1 MPTRLPTQL
10 RAALSALVLVLL
22 MAGSSWAQP
31 SDDAK
36 IDLKVP
42 ETAELQVPA
51 LLETVA
57 TKFEAILVLAP
68 SVTGLRVKFANR
80 ANVPLTWGTI
90 KKILRFNDV
99 VVHESQPSGPGG
111 PWMLQ
116 AMGAREVQTKSG
128 GPTRFVPGT
137 SLPDHDEVVTA
148 VFQVENGAGSAIYAN
163 LRGILARDPTRG
175 GNILYIQGPELLII
189 TDATSNVRY
198 YNRLI
203 QALDVAGP
211 RKKLESFPI
220 KYAEAS
226 QLATVI
232 TTLLQSLGG
241 SGIGGGGGGAPR
253 PTGGA
258 GAAGTQ
264 PQVIADDRTNKL
276 LVAAFPLDFPLVRTI
291 IRELDIKAGVQ
302 TGRYHVYKCKDS
314 DSEDLQEK
322 IQQLLTGQAPIGRAG
337 GAGGARPGGRQPIRR
352 PGGAGATGLGDGG
365 VGQVETRIVADKRT
379 NSLLIQAE
387 EDVYR
392 DILALLEQLDKKS
405 RRVLI
410 EAEVWEITTPTD
422 QLTIGFELAGLTNAH
437 EDSTRPAAL
446 TAFGLS
452 NVAPVT
458 DADGNV
464 QRLGRTPSLGT
475 GITAALTR
483 DTFDKLPVIMSALH
497 NYSKANLVTRPFAMT
512 NDNTQASFAI
522 NNRQPFLTTTVN
534 QGVSQQN
541 VQFAEANTTLTIE
554 PQVNS
559 LENLTLKL
567 TLELS
572 SFTARPSANLPPPS
586 NSRRYEGE
594 VTVPNGKYVVF
605 GGLESENDAYT
616 ENKVPFLGD
625 IPILG
630 HLFKTWTRDRSKTKV
645 YIFIRTTIFSNDG
658 FGAEEQLTGHLRE
671 KAHVLSERT
680 DWLPPV
686 VPSRFLKGPGY
697 TLQHEALELF
707 GTGSGNPFEGGGS
720 FINASEGT
728 K

>member
-1 MPTRLPTQL
+1 MPTRL
-10 RAALSALVLVLL
+10 RAALLALVLVLL
-22 MAGSSWAQP
+22 VAGSSWAQP

-42 ETAELQVPA
+42 ESAELAVPA

-57 TKFEAILVLAP
+57 VRFEAILVLAP

-116 AMGAREVQTKSG
+116 AMGAREVQTKAG

-137 SLPDHDEVVTA
+137 DLPDHDEVVTA
-148 VFQVENGAGSAIYAN
+148 VFQMENGAGSAIYAN

-198 YNRLI
+198 YSRLI

-211 RKKLESFPI
+211 RKKLYPFTI
-220 KYAEAS
+220 KFAEAS

-232 TTLLQSLGG
+232 TSLLQSLGG
-241 SGIGGGGGGAPR
+241 
-253 PTGGA
+253 GGA
-258 GAAGTQ
+258 GAAGGPRPSPTGGAGGGGSQ
-264 PQVIADDRTNKL
+264 PQVIADERTNKL
-276 LVAAFPLDFPLVRTI
+276 LVAAFPLDVPIIQDI
-291 IRELDIKAGVQ
+291 IRQLDIKTGVQ

-314 DSEDLQEK
+314 DSEDLQQK
-322 IQQLLTGQAPIGRAG
+322 IQQLLTGQAPAGAG
-337 GAGGARPGGRQPIRR
+337 GAGARPGGAVR
-352 PGGAGATGLGDGG
+352 PGGTGTTSLGDGG

-387 EDVYR
+387 DDVYR

-452 NVAPVT
+452 NVTPVT

-512 NDNTQASFAI
+512 NDNTQANFAI

-586 NSRRYEGE
+586 NTRRYEGE

-605 GGLESENDAYT
+605 GGLESENDSYT
-616 ENKVPFLGD
+616 EAKVPFLGD

-645 YIFIRTTIFSNDG
+645 YIFIRTTIFHNDG

-671 KAHVLSERT
+671 RAHVLSERT
-680 DWLPPV
+680 DWLPPI

-697 TLQHEALELF
+697 SLQHEALELF
-707 GTGSGNPFEGGGS
+707 GSGSGNPFEGGGS
-720 FINASEGT
+720 FINASEGSE
-728 K
+728 

>member
-1 MPTRLPTQL
+1 MPIRL
-10 RAALSALVLVLL
+10 RAIFPALVLVLL

-36 IDLKVP
+36 IDLRVP

-137 SLPDHDEVVTA
+137 ALPDHDEVVTA
-148 VFQVENGAGSAIYAN
+148 VFQIENGAGSAIYAN

-211 RKKLESFPI
+211 RKKLRPFPI

-232 TTLLQSLGG
+232 TTLLQSL
-241 SGIGGGGGGAPR
+241 SGTGAGGGGGARPV
-253 PTGGA
+253 PTGGGGA
-258 GAAGTQ
+258 GGSQ
-264 PQVIADDRTNKL
+264 PQVIADERTNKL
-276 LVAAFPLDFPLVRTI
+276 LVAAFPLDFPLVENI
-291 IRELDIKAGVQ
+291 IRELDIKTGQ
-302 TGRYHVYKCKDS
+302 QSGRYHVYKCKDS
-314 DSEDLQEK
+314 DSEDLQQK
-322 IQQLLTGQAPIGRAG
+322 IQQLLTGQAPAAAG
-337 GAGGARPGGRQPIRR
+337 GTGARPGGAVR
-352 PGGAGATGLGDGG
+352 PAGGRGTALGDGG
-365 VGQVETRIVADKRT
+365 IGQVETRIVADKRT

-437 EDSTRPAAL
+437 EDSTRPAGL
-446 TAFGLS
+446 TSFGLS
-452 NVAPVT
+452 SVTPVT
-458 DADGNV
+458 DANGNV
-464 QRLGRTPSLGT
+464 TRLGRTPSLGT

-512 NDNTQASFAI
+512 NDNTLASFAI

-534 QGVSQQN
+534 QGVSQTN
-541 VQFAEANTTLTIE
+541 VQFAEANTTLQIE

-586 NSRRYEGE
+586 NTRRYEGE

-616 ENKVPFLGD
+616 ESKVPLLGD

-630 HLFKTWTRDRSKTKV
+630 HLFKTYTRDRSKTKV

-671 KAHVLSERT
+671 RAHVLSERT
-680 DWLPPV
+680 DWLPPI

-707 GTGSGNPFEGGGS
+707 GTGSGNPFQGGGS
-720 FINASEGT
+720 FTARTEEE
-728 K
+728 

>member
-1 MPTRLPTQL
+1 MPTCL
-10 RAALSALVLVLL
+10 RAPLCALAFVLL
-22 MAGSSWAQP
+22 MAGASWAQP
-31 SDDAK
+31 SDDAQ
-36 IDLKVP
+36 INLRVP

-57 TKFEAILVLAP
+57 TKFEAILVLSP
-68 SVTGLRVKFANR
+68 SVTGLKVKFANR

-99 VVHESQPSGPGG
+99 IVHESQPSGPGG

-128 GPTRFVPGT
+128 GPTRFVSGKQ
-137 SLPDHDEVVTA
+137 LPDHDEVVTA
-148 VFQVENGAGSAIYAN
+148 VFQIQNGAASAIYAN

-175 GNILYIQGPELLII
+175 GNILYIMGPELLII

-198 YNRLI
+198 YGRLI
-203 QALDVAGP
+203 TALDVAGP
-211 RKKLESFPI
+211 RKSLKVFPI
-220 KYAEAS
+220 KFAEAS
-226 QLATVI
+226 QLATVV
-232 TTLLQSLGG
+232 TTLLQSLSG
-241 SGIGGGGGGAPR
+241 SGVGSPAGGRPVPTAGGGGGN
-253 PTGGA
+253 
-258 GAAGTQ
+258 Q
-264 PQVIADDRTNKL
+264 PQVIADERTNKL
-276 LVAAFPLDFPLVRTI
+276 LVVAFSLDFPLVMRVI
-291 IRELDIKAGVQ
+291 NELDVKAGTQ
-302 TGRYHVYKCKDS
+302 SGRYFVYKCRDS
-314 DSEDLQEK
+314 DSEDLQQK
-322 IQQLLTGQAPIGRAG
+322 IQQLLTGQAPA
-337 GAGGARPGGRQPIRR
+337 A
-352 PGGAGATGLGDGG
+352 PGGAGARPGAVRPAGGGRATSLGDGG
-365 VGQVETRIVADKRT
+365 IGQVETRIVADKRT

-387 EDVYR
+387 KEVYQ

-458 DADGNV
+458 DANGNV
-464 QRLGRTPSLGT
+464 SRLGRTPNLGT

-497 NYSKANLVTRPFAMT
+497 NYSKANLVTRPFALT
-512 NDNTQASFAI
+512 NDNTEAVFAI

-541 VQFAEANTTLTIE
+541 VQFAEANTSLTIE

-572 SFTARPSANLPPPS
+572 SFTARPSANLPPPR
-586 NSRRYEGE
+586 NSRRYQGE
-594 VTVPNGKYVVF
+594 VTVPNAKYVVF

-616 ENKVPFLGD
+616 ESKVPFLGD

-658 FGAEEQLTGHLRE
+658 FGAEEQLAGHLRE

-680 DWLPPV
+680 DWLPPI
-686 VPSRFLKGPGY
+686 VPVRFLKGPGY
-697 TLQHEALELF
+697 TLQHEAVELF

-720 FINASEGT
+720 FSDRSSDQ
-728 K
+728 